1 VEESIMKPYTNE
13 AVVDLEQ
20 SLLGCILIRPDALG
34 GSMGYTFEQMTPDGE
49 RMTAEMAPMPAL
61 VGYLEVT
68 DFHLLRHQWIYAA
81 MIAIHERSEEI
92 DNVTVAAELDRQGR
106 LQQIG
111 KPYLSQI
118 ANRCEDSLMYYAYAC
133 HIRRYSAQR
142 QELNLMQQIGP
153 AIVAGKRAEVDEL
166 NAKLDTLHKRMNLPN
181 EGMTDN
187 EDISDLL
194 LEWYADPQEIRG
206 YRTGLHD
213 LDIEM
218 GGLDKGEL
226 LILLG
231 YTGSGKSTLMMQFA
245 FEFCQQGRGL
255 IIPTEMTV
263 AQWKLRMVAYELGC
277 DYMDLYLGK
286 FRNINRLMEC
296 AAYIEGLP
304 IEWFK
309 NGSPTP
315 AQIQATVRSID
326 RAQGCDWVIVDGVND
341 ITVPGAE
348 GPAITATAV
357 TCLHEI
363 ARSGKVVAC
372 TAHMNRDSKTRG
384 NKSPN
389 PRDAFGS
396 SRVEQL
402 ASRILTLWRP
412 GHLVETGEAEEM
424 PEDYTDPN
432 VAKIK
437 LAKSRFGKT
446 GKEVEVMFSK
456 NAEGRHG
463 FWPVRKEKV
472 DFSWM
477 NGNGHGH

>member
-1 VEESIMKPYTNE
+1 MTVQPKTVDVE
-13 AVVDLEQ
+13 LEMA
-20 SLLGCILIRPDALG
+20 LLGCILIRPESLV
-34 GSMGYTFEQMTPDGE
+34 GSMGYTYEHETENGE
-49 RMTAEMAPMPAL
+49 RLVANVASMPAL
-61 VGYLEVT
+61 IGFLEAE
-68 DFHLLRHQWIYAA
+68 DFHLLRHQWIYKA
-81 MIAIHERSEEI
+81 MLTLHERADTI
-92 DNVTVAAELDRQGR
+92 DNLTIAAELDSRKQ
-106 LQQIG
+106 LHQIG
-111 KPYLSQI
+111 VAYLVKLMTC
-118 ANRCEDSLMYYAYAC
+118 CEDSYMYYAYATQV
-133 HIRRYSAQR
+133 RRYSGQR

-153 AIVAGKRAEVDEL
+153 AIVAGDRAKVDDL
-166 NAKLDTLHKRMNLPN
+166 NGKLDALHKRMNLPD
-181 EGMTDN
+181 EGMTDR

-194 LEWYADPQEIRG
+194 LDWYADPQEIRG

-213 LDIEM
+213 LDLEM

-286 FRNINRLMEC
+286 YRDINRLMEC
-296 AAYIEGLP
+296 AAYIENLP
-304 IEWFK
+304 IAWFK

-315 AQIQATVRSID
+315 AQIQATVRSVD

-412 GHLVETGEAEEM
+412 GHLVETGEADEM
-424 PEDYTDPN
+424 PDEYTDPN

-446 GKEVEVMFSK
+446 GKEVEVMFSR

-477 NGNGHGH
+477 NGNGHGR